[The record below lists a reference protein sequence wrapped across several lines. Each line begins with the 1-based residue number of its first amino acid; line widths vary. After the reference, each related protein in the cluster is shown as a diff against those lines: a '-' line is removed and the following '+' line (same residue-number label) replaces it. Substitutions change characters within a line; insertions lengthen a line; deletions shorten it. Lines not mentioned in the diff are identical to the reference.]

1 MKKIFLTPLAALVA
15 AVTADAN
22 AALHIEQTSLV
33 APHTDSDQIHLLDQ
47 MPKSASEPF
56 VLKRSEV
63 TGQPLAVHY
72 SHSSHASHASH
83 SSHFSSR

>member
-1 MKKIFLTPLAALVA
+1 MKKAFLTPIAALIA
-15 AVTADAN
+15 SVTADAN
-22 AALHIEQTSLV
+22 ASLAAEQSSL
-33 APHTDSDQIHLLDQ
+33 PSYSSDSDQILVLDK
-47 MPKSASEPF
+47 MPTSAQEPF

-63 TGQPLAVHY
+63 TGQPLAEHY